1 MKRKRDKI
9 SSHWSKKHKTEIDNL
24 NNDFLDNINT
34 EILTINQLSQLV
46 KILQDKINKYSK
58 FITEVNNIR
67 NYYI

>member
-1 MKRKRDKI
+1 MKRKRHKI
-9 SSHWSKKHKTEIDNL
+9 SSYRSKKHKTEIDNL
-24 NNDFLDNINT
+24 NKDFLDNINT